1 MGQDAAVGNEA
12 SPHLCIQHLAA
23 ALTDLASLKMHFSG
37 ILPVGLWMYP
47 EAAQAESL
55 FAFLA
60 NPHAHPVEH

>member
-47 EAAQAESL
+47 EAAQAESS